1 MLINGSELTLNWHF
15 LVWFLNPILDGCY
28 IAVSTWP
35 TYENTELRA
44 VLEADIWLQACYT
57 TLADEEL
64 AWNCIWSPG
73 GTSTAQPIVRYGEGL
88 KRMKK
93 KKKITVDVITTWVC
107 LCNVGGWIISQ
118 PFITQPW
125 NSSTLITF
133 NDKNMEKIRSQSRR
147 GVFFW
152 CRLSSLNASHCL
164 FLSKAPLSYWFNNS
178 DSYFSLWLAVW
189 EADFF

>member
-1 MLINGSELTLNWHF
+1 MIFKSYFKWLLYCSFNMAHLREDWTEGCFGSRHLAASLLYH
-15 LVWFLNPILDGCY
+15 I
-28 IAVSTWP
+28 SRR
-35 TYENTELRA
+35 RA
-44 VLEADIWLQACYT
+44 
-57 TLADEEL
+57 
-64 AWNCIWSPG
+64 
-73 GTSTAQPIVRYGEGL
+73 GL
-88 KRMKK
+88 KLHLITWRNFHSTTNSEVWWRTQKNEE

-178 DSYFSLWLAVW
+178 DSYFSLRFAVW
-189 EADFF
+189 EADFFFNI